1 MANTP
6 KKVVDPT
13 EAALSAIQEALN
25 MGEPPA
31 SERSPPQ
38 PRGRHAEPAPIPPAR
53 AEELPIYPEETLAP
67 RAANDDR
74 ETIGQILQAVQS
86 NRPDRG
92 TYLTATVFT
101 VLWLICAG
109 IVGYAFLPSLQ
120 LVAAESASG
129 VLLVAGLA
137 AILFA
142 PIILF
147 FLSASIARRS
157 QEMRLIAQSMSQL
170 AIRFSEPETVASD
183 AVVTV
188 GQAIRREV
196 AAMGDGVE
204 RAIAR
209 AGELESL
216 VANEVA
222 ALERGFADN
231 EVRIR
236 ALLQDIA
243 HQRDNL
249 VGQAEQVRN
258 SIAGVQVDLKQD
270 IAVISDAIAARVD
283 EVTQRI
289 TQELTE
295 RGDHIVRALGNNCEN
310 LIFDLDE
317 RGASLLEKLRQN
329 ANETSRAVYDAADQ
343 LNSSLN
349 FKTGNVHSEF
359 AELADRIEDMM
370 NERLDRVTAG
380 FGDKSVQ
387 IVDDISTRTEQIHDS
402 VKATGDSLLVELELR
417 GNDLVSKI
425 TDAGVKLAEHVVGSG
440 EKANI
445 TLQTTIADLVGKTI
459 GNAEE
464 VHEKLT
470 TQIQSFEEL
479 VKDRGGELAER
490 LTRDSTMLGSLI
502 TRHVAEFDRSVKT
515 YGGEIVERIGQ
526 RTGEIT
532 ETLKTYVA
540 DLDGKVEDLGARI
553 TGTIDGQ
560 LGQFSA
566 TIGKSIES
574 LDGSLGANIKTF
586 HDGIE
591 ISLASAN
598 EKFDSRARLL
608 DESLK
613 VHLGGI
619 SSAITD
625 GSAHAV
631 AALDRRIAGAT
642 EVINQQTA
650 NLTETIAARFQDVRG
665 AFESHA
671 DAVAKD
677 VALRVGQFDDL
688 LNNRIDATTA
698 RLESS
703 SRLAGDAL
711 VARADEVAHAIST
724 RAADAERA
732 LATSI
737 GAASETLH
745 TATYNAQALLN
756 GVSADIDAKLRGVST
771 SLSAEIVTA
780 ADAASVSLTN
790 TTGTI
795 ESRLRAITGD
805 VSSGIIAA
813 SDIIATS
820 LKKNASE
827 TEQELTAAGSRL
839 STSLIARSTEAVDTL
854 RDHTAELSHLIDEKR
869 GLLVNALE
877 EKRGL
882 FVNALDEKRGQIQSV
897 LDNKHGELSSIV
909 DKKHAELAAIVD
921 NVRGELAA
929 VLDDR
934 RGKLVTLLDDR
945 RGQIVSSLDDKG
957 EEIANHINRSTENS
971 LAAIETKGFTFVQ
984 TMMSNSTELS
994 RIINVASEV
1003 ASGAVNKSLKDMQE
1017 TARAAIEQTRQATSA
1032 SIGELQ
1038 ETGKALRAD
1047 TLTMFER
1054 MREGNILLQEVIN
1067 SAHKNLGALEH
1078 TLANRTSEL
1087 MSTLKN
1093 LTETN
1098 GVTSDKVAEQLSLF
1112 NGKTTA
1118 ALSDL
1123 TSLSKHFDTQGRAL
1137 AEAAALVEQSNRY
1150 AAETVNERKSTLEQ
1164 LVNTIDLRTA
1174 DLDQRL
1180 SRFASLLDDSMKAA
1194 ESRAREIARIVADAA
1209 TSGTAAIGQQ
1219 FEAVRSAAED
1229 ERRLTTE
1236 AMQEVYE
1243 RGTRDADV
1251 MFRQASE
1258 RFAALVQNMKQ
1269 MTAEMQHELES
1280 TRSELRRGVLEMPQ
1294 EAAESTA
1301 QMRRVIVDQI
1311 EALAELNRIVAR
1323 HGRGL
1328 DVAAPR
1334 AAMERETVGA
1344 VAGARSEAPARG
1356 GRGRETSSASALP
1369 PPDLG
1374 APLPTSR
1381 RADAPPVS
1389 PHAVDAD
1396 RDEWLTGMLNRAD
1409 AAPAG
1414 YDAPRGRAPAR
1425 PASGPLDSLT
1435 LDIARLV
1442 DADMAADMWSRYQ
1455 RGERKAFTKRLY
1467 TPSGQKTFDEIG
1479 RKYRSDRGF
1488 KQTVDRYVTEFE
1500 RLLDDVARDGR
1511 GPAELRGHLTSESGL
1526 VYTLLAHAVGRL
1538 G

>member
-25 MGEPPA
+25 VGEPPA
-31 SERSPPQ
+31 NERSSPPRP
-38 PRGRHAEPAPIPPAR
+38 PRATIADRAPIPSSASDD
-53 AEELPIYPEETLAP
+53 LPIYPEQTLAP

-74 ETIGQILQAVQS
+74 ETIGQILQAVQA

-92 TYLTATVFT
+92 AYKIATVFT
-101 VLWLICAG
+101 VLWLVCAG
-109 IVGYAFLPSLQ
+109 IVGYVFLPSLQ
-120 LVAAESASG
+120 LLAAESTSG
-129 VLLVAGLA
+129 ALLVAGLA

-147 FLSASIARRS
+147 FLSASIARRG
-157 QEMRLIAQSMSQL
+157 QELRLIAQSMAQL

-258 SIAGVQVDLKQD
+258 AIAGVQVDLKQD

-283 EVTQRI
+283 EVSQRI

-295 RGDHIVRALGNNCEN
+295 RGDHIVRALGNNCDN

-317 RGASLLEKLRQN
+317 RGAGLLEKLRLN
-329 ANETSRAVYDAADQ
+329 ANETARAVYDAADQ
-343 LNSSLN
+343 LNASLN

-370 NERLDRVTAG
+370 NERVDRVTSG
-380 FGDKSVQ
+380 FAEKSVQ
-387 IVDDISTRTEQIHDS
+387 IVDDIATRTEQIHDS
-402 VKATGDSLLVELELR
+402 IKATGDSLLVELELR
-417 GNDLVSKI
+417 GNDLVGKI
-425 TDAGVKLAEHVVGSG
+425 TDAGTKLADHVVSSG
-440 EKANI
+440 EKANA
-445 TLQTTIADLVGKTI
+445 TLETTITDLVGRTI
-459 GNAEE
+459 GNAES

-470 TQIQSFEEL
+470 TQIQGFEDL
-479 VKDRGGELAER
+479 IKDRGGELAER
-490 LTRDSTMLGSLI
+490 LARDSTMLGSLI

-526 RTGEIT
+526 RTEEIT
-532 ETLKTYVA
+532 GTLKTYVA
-540 DLDGKVEDLGARI
+540 DLNGNVTDLGAEI

-566 TIGKSIES
+566 AIGKSIEA
-574 LDGSLGANIKTF
+574 LDGSLGTSIKTF
-586 HDGIE
+586 NE
-591 ISLASAN
+591 NVEASLKSAN
-598 EKFDSRARLL
+598 EKFDNRAQLL
-608 DESLK
+608 DDSLK
-613 VHLGGI
+613 VHLNGI

-631 AALDRRIAGAT
+631 AALDRRIADAT
-642 EVINQQTA
+642 EVINQHTA

-665 AFESHA
+665 AFETHA
-671 DAVAKD
+671 DSVAKD

-688 LNNRIDATTA
+688 LINKIESTTT

-703 SRLAGDAL
+703 SKLAGDAL
-711 VARADEVAHAIST
+711 VARADEAAHAISS
-724 RAADAERA
+724 RATDAERA

-737 GAASETLH
+737 AATADALH
-745 TATYNAQALLN
+745 AATYNAQALLN
-756 GVSADIDAKLRGVST
+756 GVSTDIDAKLR
-771 SLSAEIVTA
+771 AVT
-780 ADAASVSLTN
+780 N
-790 TTGTI
+790 
-795 ESRLRAITGD
+795 D
-805 VSSGIIAA
+805 VSSSLIAA
-813 SDIIATS
+813 SDTIAST
-820 LKKNASE
+820 LKKNAGD
-827 TEQELTAAGSRL
+827 TEQDLATAGSRL
-839 STSLIARSTEAVDTL
+839 SATLIARSAEIVETVREHAEGISRLVD
-854 RDHTAELSHLIDEKR
+854 D
-869 GLLVNALE
+869 
-877 EKRGL
+877 
-882 FVNALDEKRGQIQSV
+882 KRGQ
-897 LDNKHGELSSIV
+897 
-909 DKKHAELAAIVD
+909 LAAI
-921 NVRGELAA
+921 
-929 VLDDR
+929 LDDK
-934 RGKLVTLLDDR
+934 RGQLVTALD
-945 RGQIVSSLDDKG
+945 GKG
-957 EEIANHINRSTENS
+957 EEIAGHINRSTESS
-971 LAAIETKGFTFVQ
+971 LASIETKGFTFVQ

-994 RIINVASEV
+994 RMINVASEV

-1017 TARAAIEQTRQATSA
+1017 TARTTIEQTRQATAA

-1067 SAHKNLGALEH
+1067 SAHKNLGSLEH
-1078 TLANRTSEL
+1078 TLATRISEL
-1087 MSTLKN
+1087 VSTLKN
-1093 LTETN
+1093 VTETN
-1098 GVTSDKVAEQLSLF
+1098 GVTSEKVAEQLALF

-1118 ALSDL
+1118 ALRDL
-1123 TSLSKHFDTQGRAL
+1123 ASLAQHFDAQGRAL
-1137 AEAAALVEQSNRY
+1137 ADAAAMVDLSNRQT
-1150 AAETVNERKSTLEQ
+1150 AETVNDRKATLEQ
-1164 LVNTIDLRTA
+1164 LVTTIDLRTA

-1209 TSGTAAIGQQ
+1209 TAGTAAIGQQ
-1219 FEAVRSAAED
+1219 FEAVRAAAED

-1243 RGTRDADV
+1243 RGTRDADS

-1328 DVAAPR
+1328 DVASPR
-1334 AAMERETVGA
+1334 AAMEREPVGA
-1344 VAGARSEAPARG
+1344 VAGMRSEAPARV
-1356 GRGRETSSASALP
+1356 GRGRDVSSASVLP

-1374 APLPTSR
+1374 APMPASR

-1389 PHAVDAD
+1389 PHAADGD

-1409 AAPAG
+1409 APPAG
-1414 YDAPRGRAPAR
+1414 HDAPRSRGPAR

-1435 LDIARLV
+1435 LDIGRLV
-1442 DADMAADMWSRYQ
+1442 DADMAADMWNRYQ

-1479 RKYRSDRGF
+1479 RKYRADRAF
-1488 KQTVDRYVTEFE
+1488 KQTVDRYVAEFE

-1538 G
+1538 S

>member
-25 MGEPPA
+25 MGEPPVSDRA
-31 SERSPPQ
+31 PPQ
-38 PRGRHAEPAPIPPAR
+38 PRGRLAETAPVAPAR
-53 AEELPIYPEETLAP
+53 SEDLPIYPEQTLAP

-92 TYLTATVFT
+92 TYMMATVFT

-120 LVAAESASG
+120 LVAAESTSG

-157 QEMRLIAQSMSQL
+157 QEMRLIAQSMAQL

-317 RGASLLEKLRQN
+317 RGAGLLDKLRQN
-329 ANETSRAVYDAADQ
+329 ANETARAVYDAADQ
-343 LNSSLN
+343 LNASLN

-359 AELADRIEDMM
+359 AELADRVEDMM
-370 NERLDRVTAG
+370 NERLDRVTGG
-380 FGDKSVQ
+380 FADKSVQ
-387 IVDDISTRTEQIHDS
+387 IVDDISMRTEQIHDS

-417 GNDLVSKI
+417 GNDLVGKI
-425 TDAGVKLAEHVVGSG
+425 TDAGVKLAEHVVSSG
-440 EKANI
+440 EKANT

-464 VHEKLT
+464 VHERLT
-470 TQIQSFEEL
+470 TRIQSFEEL
-479 VKDRGGELAER
+479 IKDRGGELAER

-566 TIGKSIES
+566 SIDKTIETLG
-574 LDGSLGANIKTF
+574 GSLGANIKTF
-586 HDGIE
+586 HDNIE
-591 ISLASAN
+591 TSLTSAN
-598 EKFDSRARLL
+598 ERFDDRARLL

-619 SSAITD
+619 GSAITD

-631 AALDRRIAGAT
+631 AALDRRIADAT

-650 NLTETIAARFQDVRG
+650 NLTDTIAARFQDVRG
-665 AFESHA
+665 AFETHA

-688 LNNRIDATTA
+688 LNNRIDATAT

-703 SRLAGDAL
+703 SKLAGDAL
-711 VARADEVAHAIST
+711 VARADEAVHAISA

-737 GAASETLH
+737 GAATESLH

-771 SLSAEIVTA
+771 GLSAEIVTA
-780 ADAASVSLTN
+780 ADAASASLVN
-790 TTGTI
+790 ASGTI
-795 ESRLRAITGD
+795 ESRLRAVTGD
-805 VSSGIIAA
+805 VSTGIIAA
-813 SDIIATS
+813 SDMIAAS
-820 LKKNASE
+820 LKKNATE
-827 TEQELTAAGSRL
+827 TEQALASAGSRI
-839 STSLIARSTEAVDTL
+839 SASLIARSTEAVDTL
-854 RDHTAELSHLIDEKR
+854 REHTDGLTRLIDDKR
-869 GLLVNALE
+869 GLLVT
-877 EKRGL
+877 
-882 FVNALDEKRGQIQSV
+882 ALDERRGQIQSV
-897 LDNKHGELSSIV
+897 LDDKRGELG
-909 DKKHAELAAIVD
+909 AIID
-921 NVRGELAA
+921 NARGELAS

-945 RGQIVSSLDDKG
+945 RGQIVSALDGKG
-957 EEIANHINRSTENS
+957 EEIAGHIGRSTETS
-971 LAAIETKGFTFVQ
+971 LASIETKGFTFVQ

-1017 TARAAIEQTRQATSA
+1017 TARATIEQTRQATAA

-1078 TLANRTSEL
+1078 SLAKRISDL
-1087 MSTLKN
+1087 VSTLKN

-1098 GVTSDKVAEQLSLF
+1098 GTTSDKVAEQLALF

-1118 ALSDL
+1118 ALGDL
-1123 TSLSKHFDTQGRAL
+1123 ASLSQHFDSQGRAL
-1137 AEAAALVEQSNRY
+1137 AEAAALVERSNRHS
-1150 AAETVNERKSTLEQ
+1150 AETVDERKATLEQ

-1174 DLDQRL
+1174 DLDHRL

-1209 TSGTAAIGQQ
+1209 TTGTAAIGQQ
-1219 FEAVRSAAED
+1219 FEAVRAAAED

-1243 RGTRDADV
+1243 RGTRDADS

-1328 DVAAPR
+1328 DVASPR

-1344 VAGARSEAPARG
+1344 VAGGRGEAPARV
-1356 GRGRETSSASALP
+1356 GRGRDASSAAALP

-1389 PHAVDAD
+1389 PHAGEAD

-1409 AAPAG
+1409 AAPSG
-1414 YDAPRGRAPAR
+1414 HDAPRGRAPAR

-1435 LDIARLV
+1435 LDIGRLV

-1479 RKYRSDRGF
+1479 RKYRADRGF